1 MLGTGAGPLA
11 QEGSGVALAG
21 VGGWRHPLGFL
32 KMCVEKNAQVTF
44 SGKKFY
50 CFRQVLKGFC
60 DRLIIRT

>member
-1 MLGTGAGPLA
+1 MLGSGAGSLA

-21 VGGWRHPLGFL
+21 AGGWGHPLGSL
-32 KMCVEKNAQVTF
+32 KTCVEKNAQVTF

-50 CFRQVLKGFC
+50 CFRQVLTGFC